1 MVDRPEER
9 YYVCVC
15 VCAMDNAEW
24 ECVCMHAREK
34 VSGTTIKRR
43 RLCGCKRLGEII
55 INIKV
60 NSNI

>member
-1 MVDRPEER
+1 MGDKTEAR
-9 YYVCVC
+9 YCVC
-15 VCAMDNAEW
+15 VCAMSNAEW

-43 RLCGCKRLGEII
+43 RLCECKRLGEII
-55 INIKV
+55 INIEV